1 VDEVGFASIQ
11 HSYMVISILEDIL
24 SVSII
29 LNYFHFK
36 CYLTIQI
43 LLQFNTE
50 RSIAYLVQEVVHM
63 SMRQREG

>member
-1 VDEVGFASIQ
+1 
-11 HSYMVISILEDIL
+11 MVIGILEDIL

-29 LNYFHFK
+29 LNYFHFQ

-43 LLQFNTE
+43 LFQFNND
-50 RSIAYLVQEVVHM
+50 RSTAYLVQEVVHM